1 MPDVEES
8 TEGAL
13 FFWMG
18 RQSFGGWGP
27 RATLGCFFAGALI
40 FVEDED
46 VTCKHWLLLEL
57 SRPAV
62 S

>member
-27 RATLGCFFAGALI
+27 RATLGCFFDGALI
-40 FVEDED
+40 FAEDKD
-46 VTCKHWLLLEL
+46 VTLQALAT
-57 SRPAV
+57 S
-62 S
+62 